1 MKPRSPEL
9 QEHLA
14 REFALGTLPWRVRR
28 RMRVLMKTEPKLRQA
43 VADWENRLSPLGQ
56 ALPDVEPPKQVW
68 EAVQMRLGH
77 RPVARGW
84 WASIGFWRGAA
95 ALATVASLTL
105 ALLLA
110 MPAPEEDAAQTMM
123 VVVMEDLQTKS
134 PAMTVAW
141 EPGEPAQRRLRV
153 RVIGHAEMAPD
164 TAWELWM
171 LPGGDKPPVSLGLI
185 TTHEEQTVIV
195 PETLADTLDAASGL
209 AMSVEPSGGS
219 PTGGPTG
226 PVLYAGQ
233 CVKV

>member
-1 MKPRSPEL
+1 MKPRDPKL

-14 REFALGTLPWRVRR
+14 REYALGTLPWRVRR
-28 RMRVLMKTEPKLRQA
+28 RVRVLMKTEPKLRQA
-43 VADWENRLSPLGQ
+43 VADWENRLSPLAQ

-68 EAVQMRLGH
+68 DAVQLRLGH

-84 WASIGFWRGAA
+84 WSSLGFWRAA
-95 ALATVASLTL
+95 AAFASVATLAL
-105 ALLLA
+105 ALLLVT
-110 MPAPEEDAAQTMM
+110 PVPEHTPPQAMM

-141 EPGEPAQRRLRV
+141 EPGEPAQRRLRI

-185 TTHEEQTVIV
+185 TTHEEQSVIV
-195 PETLADTLDAASGL
+195 PATLAPDLDAASGL

-219 PTGGPTG
+219 PTGAPTG